1 MENRHGILSTMHLDM
16 GRQEWQTCSNRIR
29 HLMVSSEEKV
39 EEAGMYV
46 HDGVCVW
53 VCVCVCVCVCAR
65 AHVGG
70 EGEGQKKGRGRKE
83 EKGW

>member
-1 MENRHGILSTMHLDM
+1 MEDRHGILSTMHLDM

-46 HDGVCVW
+46 HDGVCVCACVRACVH
-53 VCVCVCVCVCAR
+53 VCGCAHIHR
-65 AHVGG
+65 NDVL
-70 EGEGQKKGRGRKE
+70 
-83 EKGW
+83 